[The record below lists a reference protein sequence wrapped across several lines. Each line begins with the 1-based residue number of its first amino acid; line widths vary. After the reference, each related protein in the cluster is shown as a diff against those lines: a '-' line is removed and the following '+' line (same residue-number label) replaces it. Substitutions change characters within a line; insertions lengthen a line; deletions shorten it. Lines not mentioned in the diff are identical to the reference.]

1 MNILVAH
8 PGPAFSVHDVY
19 VGWCEG
25 LTAAGAKVARFNL
38 HDRLS
43 FYGSVLL
50 PVPDQPDTF
59 KRALDGN
66 AATDLA
72 LDGLC
77 SDLWILQP
85 DVLVVVSGFLIPA
98 ELLDAARARGVRVVV
113 LHTESPYEDERQI
126 AYATHA
132 DLNVINDPTNL
143 DRFEAVAPTVYLPH
157 AYRPAIHCPGPS
169 RAELVCDLGFVGTGF
184 PSRVEW
190 FERLAPHVDGLDVLL
205 AGNWQSLPEASPI
218 LRWLATEQA
227 ECLDNVDT
235 VDLYR
240 SARVGINIYRREG
253 DDGHAGGGWA
263 MGPREVEM
271 AATGAFFLRD
281 PRPESDAVLPMLPT
295 FTGPEHAAELLRWW
309 LDHPDDRAEAAH
321 KARAA
326 VEHQTFTNH
335 AAQLLRLLDA

>member
-1 MNILVAH
+1 MRILVAH

-25 LTAAGAKVARFNL
+25 LAAAGAKVARFNL
-38 HDRLS
+38 DDRLR

-50 PVPDQPDTF
+50 PVPGQDDTF
-59 KRALDGN
+59 KLALERK

-85 DVLVVVSGFLIPA
+85 DVLVVVTGFFIPA
-98 ELLDAARARGVRVVV
+98 ELLDAARKRGIRVVV
-113 LHTESPYEDERQI
+113 LHTESPYEDERQL
-126 AYATHA
+126 AYAAHA
-132 DLNVINDPTNL
+132 DLNIINDPTHL
-143 DRFEAVAPTVYLPH
+143 GRFVAVAPTVYLPH
-157 AYRPAIHCPGPS
+157 AYRPAVHHPGPA
-169 RAELVCDLGFVGTGF
+169 RAEMVCDLGFVGTGY
-184 PSRVEW
+184 PSRVQF
-190 FERLAPHVDGLDVLL
+190 FEAMAPHVAGLDVLL
-205 AGNWQSLPEASPI
+205 AGNWQSLPDSSP
-218 LRWLATEQA
+218 LLPWLGTEQA
-227 ECLDNVDT
+227 ECLDNADT

-253 DDGHAGGGWA
+253 DGGETGGWS

-281 PRPESDAVLPMLPT
+281 PRPESDELLGMLPA

-309 LDHPDDRAEAAH
+309 LAHPDDRIEAAH

-326 VEHQTFTNH
+326 VEHQTFTHH